1 MTDVA
6 TKNGASGD
14 AALPGDARSGA
25 DPSSA
30 DTVAL
35 TASGEPPATTGG
47 AEWAPVEPEPKKRHL
62 GLWIGIPS
70 ALILAGLGVASA
82 ILIAPG
88 AAVAGVAVGGMTA
101 GAAADAVQERFADTT
116 IVLTGAGG
124 DATVTAADL
133 GATVDAK
140 ALANQAYEAA
150 PMWNVTAW
158 NPAPLEAAIELD
170 PERATEALRG
180 VAPDLYSDPVDATLA
195 FDAASGAY
203 VVTPAEVG
211 TGIDV
216 ASVQTALSDAFAAGE
231 GTVSLEAAPVD
242 IPALTSTEAAQAGAD
257 QANTIIS
264 QAGFYVGEERTVP
277 VDAATAAS
285 WLTVTINDTGA
296 VDIAADAAAIEAV
309 VPTLAEAVNRAPV
322 DSNAIVNAGG
332 KVLRESQVG
341 VTGREIGDTS
351 SVASD
356 YAAQLSEGNAV
367 FQVPVTE
374 TAFATNKVV
383 RLLEVDLGDQRLYL
397 KENDAVVDSW
407 AISSGKGSTPT
418 FTGRYTINAHVPT
431 QTMRGRE
438 TVNGVTQLDAAGK
451 PIMYETPN
459 VPWITYFNGDQGFHG
474 VYWHSNWGSPMS
486 HGCVGMPIPRAQ
498 QVYDWSSNG
507 TDVWIHE

>member
-6 TKNGASGD
+6 TKNGAVGG
-14 AALPGDARSGA
+14 AEPGDPRSN
-25 DPSSA
+25 A
-30 DTVAL
+30 DTVAF
-35 TASGEPPATTGG
+35 TAPGEPPATTGG
-47 AEWAPVEPEPKKRHL
+47 VEWAPTEPEPKKRHL

-70 ALILAGLGVASA
+70 ALVLAGLGIASA

-88 AAVAGVAVGGMTA
+88 AAVAGVPVGGLTA
-101 GAAADAVQERFADTT
+101 GAAADAVQAQFADTT
-116 IVLTGAGG
+116 IVLAGAGG
-124 DATVTAADL
+124 DATVTAAEL
-133 GATVDAK
+133 GATIDAK
-140 ALANQAYEAA
+140 ALTNQAFEAS
-150 PMWNVTAW
+150 PLWNVTAW
-158 NPAPLEAAIELD
+158 NPAPINAPIELD
-170 PERATEALRG
+170 AEKATEALRAA
-180 VAPDLYSDPVDATLA
+180 APDLYSDPVDATLA

-203 VVTPAEVG
+203 IVTPAEVG

-216 ASVQTALSDAFAAGE
+216 ATVQTALSDAFAAGDD
-231 GTVSLEAAPVD
+231 TVSLDAAPVD
-242 IPALTSTEAAQAGAD
+242 IPAFTTTEAAQAGAD
-257 QANTIIS
+257 QANGIIS

-277 VDAATAAS
+277 IDAATAAS
-285 WLTVTINDTGA
+285 WLSVTINDEGA

-309 VPTLAEAVNRAPV
+309 VPTLADAINRAPV

-351 SVASD
+351 TIASD
-356 YAAQLSEGNAV
+356 YAAQLSQGNAT

-383 RLLEVDLGDQRLYL
+383 RLLEVDLSEQRLYL

-407 AISSGKGSTPT
+407 AISSGKSSTPT

-431 QTMRGRE
+431 QTMRGPE
-438 TVNGVTQLDAAGK
+438 KDANGNRLIGADGK
-451 PIMYETPN
+451 VVMYETKD
-459 VPWITYFNGDQGFHG
+459 VPWITYFNGDQAFHG
-474 VYWHSNWGSPMS
+474 VYWHSNWGNTMS

-507 TDVWIHE
+507 TDVWIHG